1 MEHLTEVLNIL
12 DGALRHNLRMSFD
25 YAGLLASKLD
35 EEGLRD
41 QARRIRERL
50 ARTPQQMLT
59 PQSVNA
65 LPVDQESRLATL
77 DEFRPTLD
85 DTQII
90 LPDAISRRI
99 DEFIESVRHYEKLA
113 SAGVALPSRL
123 LLYGPPGCGKTLAAQ
138 WIAAKLDL
146 PLLTARCDTLVSSLL
161 GQTARNLRRVFD
173 HVQTQPCVLFLDEF
187 DALAKARA
195 DEREVGELQRVVIA
209 LLQNIDALPPSV
221 VVLAATNHEG
231 LLDPAVWRRFSFR
244 VAMPLPDAALRATL
258 WRNRLETYAGNDFDW
273 ERLAI
278 ISEGLSGAAIE
289 QVAQDALRNT
299 ILSASTTVDEFDLIR
314 RLGLTVAMS
323 QNISLPLLADE
334 VRWLAQW
341 QPKVF
346 SERALAALYRTT
358 TRQIRNM
365 KGATRAKDRQSHP

>member
-12 DGALRHNLRMSFD
+12 DGALRHNLKMSFD
-25 YAGLLASKLD
+25 YAGLLAGKLD
-35 EEGLRD
+35 DEGLRD

-85 DTQII
+85 DTEII

-99 DEFIESVRHYEKLA
+99 DEFIESVQHFDKLEA
-113 SAGVALPSRL
+113 AGVALPSRL
-123 LLYGPPGCGKTLAAQ
+123 LFYGPPGCGKTLAAR
-138 WIAAKLDL
+138 WIAARLEL

-173 HVQTQPCVLFLDEF
+173 HVRTQPCVLFLDEF
-187 DALAKARA
+187 DALAKNRS

-209 LLQNIDALPPSV
+209 LLQNIDALPPSILLV
-221 VVLAATNHEG
+221 AATNHEG
-231 LLDPAVWRRFSFR
+231 LLDPAIWRRFSFR
-244 VAMPLPDAALRATL
+244 VAMPLPDAALRAVL
-258 WRNRLETYAGNDFDW
+258 WRNRLEKYAPKDLDW
-273 ERLAI
+273 ERLAAL
-278 ISEGLSGAAIE
+278 SEGLSGAAIE
-289 QVAQDALRNT
+289 QVAQDALRST
-299 ILSASTTVDEFDLIR
+299 ILSASTSIDEFDLIR
-314 RLGLTVAMS
+314 RLGLTLAMTH
-323 QNISLPLLADE
+323 QISLPLLADE
-334 VRWLAQW
+334 VRWLAHW

-346 SERALAALYRTT
+346 SERNLSALYRTS